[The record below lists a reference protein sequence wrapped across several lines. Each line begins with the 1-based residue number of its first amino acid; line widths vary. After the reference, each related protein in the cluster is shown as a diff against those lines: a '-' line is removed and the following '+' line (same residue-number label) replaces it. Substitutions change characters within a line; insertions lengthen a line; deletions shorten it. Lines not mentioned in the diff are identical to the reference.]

1 MLTAV
6 SKEPGIAEA
15 PLSANAKCNRPAGE
29 NMNSGTPGSKPGK
42 IDNHAVALRVLIAIG
57 IIVPVL
63 LLLNMMWYLRDL
75 LLLVFAS
82 ILLALVLSSMADLV
96 NRLTRIPRN
105 LALALI
111 IIILLA
117 IIGLGIWLLAP
128 NLAEQVSRLTEN
140 LSESLFRL
148 GARIERQAWAKNL
161 LALLPDREH
170 LVSGLSDVFIRA
182 PGVISTTL
190 GVIGSFFLMLILG
203 VYLAAGSRLYQDG
216 LIRLLPISSRPRGR
230 EVMAQLAY
238 ILRWWLAGQFIAM
251 TVIGTLTA
259 LGLWL
264 LDIPL
269 ALTLGILAGLF
280 NFVPYLGPILAF
292 IPAVLIAFTDDPT
305 KALYVIML
313 YAAIQSFES
322 NILIPQIEKRVI
334 LLPPALVLSGQIAMG
349 VLLGVFGLILAMPLA
364 ATIAVLLKMIYIQDV
379 LGDDKPFAG
388 EQE

>member
-1 MLTAV
+1 M
-6 SKEPGIAEA
+6 S
-15 PLSANAKCNRPAGE
+15 SN
-29 NMNSGTPGSKPGK
+29 TPGSSPLKS
-42 IDNHAVALRVLIAIG
+42 DTYAFEHRVLIAIG

-63 LLLNMMWYLRDL
+63 LLLNMLWYLRDL

-96 NRLTRIPRN
+96 NRLTRIPRTP
-105 LALALI
+105 ALALI

-140 LSESLFRL
+140 LSESLFKL
-148 GARIERQAWAKNL
+148 GARIERQDWAKNL

-170 LVSGLSDVFIRA
+170 LVSSLSDVFIRA
-182 PGVISTTL
+182 PGIISTTL

-203 VYLAAGSRLYQDG
+203 VYLAAGSRLYQAG
-216 LIRLLPISSRPRGR
+216 LIRLLPISSRPRAR
-230 EVMAQLAY
+230 EILAQLAY
-238 ILRWWLAGQFIAM
+238 ILRWWLTGQFVAM
-251 TVIGTLTA
+251 TVIGTLTT

-349 VLLGVFGLILAMPLA
+349 VLLGVLGLILAMPLA
-364 ATIAVLLKMIYIQDV
+364 AAIAVLLKMIYIQDV
-379 LGDDKPFAG
+379 LGDKEPIAG
-388 EQE
+388 DQQ

>member
-1 MLTAV
+1 MHF
-6 SKEPGIAEA
+6 SPGPIGECHSFRREA
-15 PLSANAKCNRPAGE
+15 NTSRSAGE
-29 NMNSGTPGSKPGK
+29 TVSSRTPARDDKVETCPFAHK
-42 IDNHAVALRVLIAIG
+42 VLIAIG
-57 IIVPVL
+57 IIIPVVL
-63 LLLNMMWYLRDL
+63 LLNLFWYLRDL

-82 ILLALVLSSMADLV
+82 SLLALVLSSMADLV
-96 NRLTRIPRN
+96 HRLTRLPRT

-111 IIILLA
+111 IIILLV
-117 IIGLGIWLLAP
+117 ITGMSIWLLAP
-128 NLAEQVSRLTEN
+128 NLAEQVGRLTEN

-148 GARIERQAWAKNL
+148 RTRLQRQEWAQNL
-161 LALLPDREH
+161 LTLLPESEQ
-170 LVSGLSDVFIRA
+170 LLSGLSTVFVRT
-182 PGVISTTL
+182 PGIISTAL
-190 GVIGSFFLMLILG
+190 GAIGSFFLMLVLG

-230 EVMAQLAY
+230 EVLAQLAY
-238 ILRWWLAGQFIAM
+238 ILRWWLAGQFVAM

-292 IPAVLIAFTDDPT
+292 IPAILIAFTDDPT
-305 KALYVIML
+305 KALYVTML

-334 LLPPALVLSGQIAMG
+334 LLPPALVLAGQIAMG
-349 VLLGVFGLILAMPLA
+349 VLLGVLGLILAMPLA
-364 ATIAVLLKMIYIQDV
+364 ASIAVLLKMIYIQDV
-379 LGDDKPFAG
+379 LGDTKPFAG
-388 EQE
+388 EQQ